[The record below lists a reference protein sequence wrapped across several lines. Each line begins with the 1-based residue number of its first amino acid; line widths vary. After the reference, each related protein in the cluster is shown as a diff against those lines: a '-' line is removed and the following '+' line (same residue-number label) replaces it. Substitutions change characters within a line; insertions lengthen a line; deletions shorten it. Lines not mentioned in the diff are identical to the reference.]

1 MSVTRRDFVRQL
13 FGLLAL
19 PMTGRASRLPAPQP
33 SCRFRLERFHIAG
46 FRYYEG
52 LDVLTRLRPGD
63 PLTLRAEPDNP
74 HDPRAV
80 EVYFGR
86 HKLGYVPRRKNA
98 PLCRLLLQGAAVEGR
113 VLAVHPE
120 ADPWEMV
127 EAEAIL
133 EATPARGSV
142 PAGSEK
148 GVA

>member
-19 PMTGRASRLPAPQP
+19 PVIGKAGGAPAPRP
-33 SCRFRLERFHIAG
+33 PCRFRLERFCIAG

-52 LDVLTRLRPGD
+52 PGLVTRLRSGD

-80 EVYFGR
+80 AVYFGR

-98 PLCRLLLQGAAVEGR
+98 VLSRLLAQGAAVGGR
-113 VLAVHPE
+113 VLAARPE
-120 ADPWEMV
+120 AEPWEMV
-127 EAEAIL
+127 EAEATL
-133 EATPARGSV
+133 ETAPALVSA
-142 PAGSEK
+142 PAGPGK
-148 GVA
+148 PAA